1 MLKKV
6 LIIDDDLITLKICTA
21 VIEKYAFAEI
31 VDTVMN
37 GEEGVNY
44 FKDYFNKVK
53 AGDKSMILPDLI
65 LLDLNMPVLNGW
77 DFLEQFIMK
86 YADRL
91 PNTKIVILSSS
102 VDPGDF
108 AKAQRYDIILDFINK
123 PLDEFCIEELK
134 QIEFMQ
140 PFFIENTSE

>member
-1 MLKKV
+1 
-6 LIIDDDLITLKICTA
+6 
-21 VIEKYAFAEI
+21 
-31 VDTVMN
+31 
-37 GEEGVNY
+37 
-44 FKDYFNKVK
+44 
-53 AGDKSMILPDLI
+53 
-65 LLDLNMPVLNGW
+65 
-77 DFLEQFIMK
+77 MK

-140 PFFIENTSE
+140 PFFTENTSE